1 MIPFFC
7 FHYGMFILVHGVF
20 VFGLFG
26 GYFRE
31 GAPFPDGMI
40 LFQAIR
46 DYQLEWAVLALLL
59 SHGISFGLN
68 YTGRSEYRQTSLT
81 KLMEQPYARV
91 VLLHMTILYGGFLVM
106 AMYSLVVGLLLLTL
120 LKIVLDIRSYLR
132 EHSRASISQP
142 KSGRISRLWN
152 SGG

>member
-1 MIPFFC
+1 
-7 FHYGMFILVHGVF
+7 MFILVHGVF

-31 GAPFPDGMI
+31 GAQFPDGMI

-68 YTGRSEYRQTSLT
+68 YIGRSEYR
-81 KLMEQPYARV
+81 
-91 VLLHMTILYGGFLVM
+91 
-106 AMYSLVVGLLLLTL
+106 
-120 LKIVLDIRSYLR
+120 
-132 EHSRASISQP
+132 
-142 KSGRISRLWN
+142 
-152 SGG
+152 